1 MPISTGKEVIKPM
14 TMRTRFT
21 INSPV
26 GVHLSDWYDDDI
38 QSVINR
44 VNEHRKV
51 EKDIY
56 FKTPDNEIVLFPGD
70 LLKDSVFAFAAEEVK
85 RVEPPSRE
93 KRTGKVVSLFAKQDE
108 GEAPKPPEAPGVA

>member
-1 MPISTGKEVIKPM
+1 MA
-14 TMRTRFT
+14 MRVRFT

-70 LLKDSVFAFAAEEVK
+70 LLKDSVFSFVAEEVQ
-85 RVEPPSRE
+85 VVPPRE
-93 KRTGKVVSLFAKQDE
+93 KQTGKVVSLFPKK
-108 GEAPKPPEAPGVA
+108 APAPPPETPGAPEAA

>member
-1 MPISTGKEVIKPM
+1 MP
-14 TMRTRFT
+14 MRTRFT

-38 QSVINR
+38 QAVIAR

-70 LLKDSVFAFAAEEVK
+70 LLKDSVFAFTAEEAK
-85 RVEPPSRE
+85 KVEPPTRE
-93 KRTGKVVSLFAKQDE
+93 KRTGKVVSLFAKKDAE
-108 GEAPKPPEAPGVA
+108 EPASPPESPGAA